1 MRHQRAQQA
10 NGVPYG
16 MAIAAWTLLA
26 RVVPASLKDATGRAV
41 LPMAFLFYFVVFF
54 VIFSTL
60 VLIEIGML
68 NYAAER
74 LGIDRRH
81 IASLLMLCFLG
92 SYVNI
97 PVAQL
102 PGEEVQT
109 TQVVSY
115 FGRPYLV
122 PVAESQP
129 PTILAVNLGGAI
141 VPVCLAVYL
150 VVKNRL
156 YVEASI
162 GVLIVT
168 TLVHFL
174 ASPIPGMGI
183 SVPVFLPPIAAAI
196 VAVLL
201 SWKQSAALAY
211 ISGTLGTLIGADI
224 LNLGVLSA
232 LGGPVASIG
241 GAGTF
246 DGVFLTG
253 ILAMLLA

>member
-1 MRHQRAQQA
+1 
-10 NGVPYG
+10 
-16 MAIAAWTLLA
+16 
-26 RVVPASLKDATGRAV
+26 
-41 LPMAFLFYFVVFF
+41 MAFAFYFLIFF
-54 VIFSTL
+54 VIFSTV

-68 NYAAER
+68 NYASER
-74 LGIDRRH
+74 LGIDRRRL
-81 IASLLMLCFLG
+81 ASLLMLCFLG

-97 PVAQL
+97 PVAEL
-102 PGEEVQT
+102 PAEVVQT
-109 TQVVSY
+109 TQVVSF
-115 FGRPYLV
+115 FGRPYVV
-122 PVAESQP
+122 PSVENHPGA
-129 PTILAVNLGGAI
+129 ILAVNLGGAI

-150 VVKNRL
+150 LIKNRL

-168 TLVHFL
+168 ALVHFL
-174 ASPIPGMGI
+174 ASPVPGMGI

-196 VAVLL
+196 VAILL
-201 SWKQSAALAY
+201 SWKHSASLAY
-211 ISGTLGTLIGADI
+211 ISGTLGTLIGADL

-253 ILAMLLA
+253 LFAMFLA